1 MKHYVRYLAAS
12 LLLLAP
18 ATMAVAGYAQPS
30 FITPTWGWLSSGQ
43 GWRIDPLRP
52 TMWQHHWG
60 IDIAADIGTPVLT
73 SAPGMVTFAGW
84 YAGYGQT
91 IYVDHGS
98 GWTTLYAHLSRMDV
112 QVGQVLQRGEAIGAV
127 GSNGRSTGPHLHF
140 EIRLNNRPL
149 DPMKYLGR

>member
-1 MKHYVRYLAAS
+1 MNHYVRYLAAS

-18 ATMAVAGYAQPS
+18 ATMAMAGYAQPS

-60 IDIAADIGTPVLT
+60 IDIAADVGTPILS
-73 SAPGMVTFAGW
+73 SAPGTVTFAGW

-91 IYVDHGS
+91 IYVDHGN

-112 QVGQVLQRGEAIGAV
+112 QVAQVLQRGETIGAV

>member
-1 MKHYVRYLAAS
+1 
-12 LLLLAP
+12 
-18 ATMAVAGYAQPS
+18 
-30 FITPTWGWLSSGQ
+30 
-43 GWRIDPLRP
+43 
-52 TMWQHHWG
+52 
-60 IDIAADIGTPVLT
+60 
-73 SAPGMVTFAGW
+73 VTFVGW

-91 IYVDHGS
+91 IYVDHGN

-140 EIRLNNRPL
+140 EIRLNNRPV

>member
-1 MKHYVRYLAAS
+1 MKRYVRYLAAS

-18 ATMAVAGYAQPS
+18 ATMAVAGYAQPP

-60 IDIAADIGTPVLT
+60 IDIAAGIGTPVLT

-98 GWTTLYAHLSRMDV
+98 GWTTLYAHLNRIDV
-112 QVGQVLQRGEAIGAV
+112 QVGQVLERGETIGAV

-140 EIRLNNRPL
+140 EIRLNNRPV

>member
-98 GWTTLYAHLSRMDV
+98 GWTTLYAHLNRIDV
-112 QVGQVLQRGEAIGAV
+112 QVGQVLQRGETIGAV

-140 EIRLNNRPL
+140 EIRLNNRPV